1 MSRQGQAARLW
12 TRGWY
17 VEFKARRFCS
27 LTFCSLTFCSLT
39 FCIVPSHAFA
49 VACLLNVFQ
58 YVGLRLDGRVR
69 ASGRGCPPL
78 DQFAAQLP
86 PTDGF
91 FGGFLDGMDG
101 RVGGG

>member
-17 VEFKARRFCS
+17 VEFKARR
-27 LTFCSLTFCSLT
+27 FCSLT